1 VKRTNPKA
9 TAAVKALAENGVKPL
24 ETIINGD
31 SEAYLKN
38 CEALNY
44 RQRVFAEAYAS
55 KCNGVDAAIRAG
67 YSSNR
72 LCAANAAAR
81 NLKNPAIKVVIDYL
95 MKKEIAHIRT
105 TTDSVLETIEAM
117 AKADVNDIMELRR
130 LCCRYCYGTN
140 FVYQE
145 TPAEQALRLREH
157 DLAVARA
164 EKFGDIMPRF
174 DNTIE
179 LGYNGLRDPHPE
191 CPECWGAGKEQ
202 IFFHDTRTMSL
213 GARAL
218 YSGAQWGRDGLKV
231 TLLSKDAAIDRL
243 AKHHKLYEDKV
254 PTVML
259 SLNAYELNEMFAVK
273 MRQAHER
280 MAAMK
285 KERAEL
291 QVDG

>member
-1 VKRTNPKA
+1 MKA
-9 TAAVKALAENGVKPL
+9 ITKVAKGGDKHL
-24 ETIINGD
+24 EKLRIANNEDHI
-31 SEAYLKN
+31 KH
-38 CEALNY
+38 CEALNL
-44 RQRVFAEAYAS
+44 RQRIFAEVYAAT
-55 KCNGVDAAIRAG
+55 CNGVVSAIRAG
-67 YSSNR
+67 YTTNKV
-72 LCAANAAAR
+72 AAAVQATR

-95 MKKEIAHIRT
+95 MEKEIAHIRT
-105 TTDSVLETIEAM
+105 TADSLLETIEAM

-157 DLAVARA
+157 GLAVARA
-164 EKFGDIMPRF
+164 EKFGDIMPKF

-254 PTVML
+254 STVTL
-259 SLNAYELNEMFAVK
+259 SLNADELNEKFASK
-273 MRQAHER
+273 MRLAHER
-280 MAAMK
+280 MAAMRS
-285 KERAEL
+285 ERNLEG
-291 QVDG
+291 DDYFID